1 MCYCDCTHLIKFIH
15 SNHILNSEK
24 SKHMEV
30 LDVVLPLANL
40 GTSQLFELHT
50 PTFVEDYDVDET

>member
-1 MCYCDCTHLIKFIH
+1 
-15 SNHILNSEK
+15 
-24 SKHMEV
+24 MEV